1 MHELVESE
9 LTSTRLLLAVSCNA
23 DGRVDVGDL
32 SADQWGW
39 MVRTEGAS

>member
-9 LTSTRLLLAVSCNA
+9 LTFTVLLAVSCNA